1 MLRLIHYW
9 IALAARH
16 PQVESAFIKTSKNRR
31 MTMRKM
37 HHVAAACAISA
48 IMLSGNVLAAAHS
61 AQAPAAG
68 ATAPAAAPAAAPKKE
83 ETGKDIAFN
92 RSKGNCLACHGMP
105 TVPDA
110 VSAGLYGPPLIA
122 MSARYP
128 SKAALRAQ
136 IWDATAKNPSSTMIP
151 YGKHGVLTEAEIDK
165 VTDFV
170 YGL

>member
-1 MLRLIHYW
+1 
-9 IALAARH
+9 
-16 PQVESAFIKTSKNRR
+16 
-31 MTMRKM
+31 
-37 HHVAAACAISA
+37 
-48 IMLSGNVLAAAHS
+48 MLSGNVLAAAHS

-83 ETGKDIAFN
+83 ETGKDIAFD

>member
-1 MLRLIHYW
+1 
-9 IALAARH
+9 
-16 PQVESAFIKTSKNRR
+16 
-31 MTMRKM
+31 MRKL
-37 HHVAAACAISA
+37 HKVAAACAISA
-48 IMLSGNVLAAAHS
+48 FMLSGSVLA
-61 AQAPAAG
+61 Q
-68 ATAPAAAPAAAPKKE
+68 ATAIPSGAAAPKQE

-92 RSKGNCLACHGMP
+92 RSKGNCLACHAMP
-105 TVPDA
+105 TLPDA

-128 SKAALRAQ
+128 SKAKLRAQ
-136 IWDATAKNPSSTMIP
+136 IWDATAANPSTSMIP

>member
-1 MLRLIHYW
+1 
-9 IALAARH
+9 
-16 PQVESAFIKTSKNRR
+16 
-31 MTMRKM
+31 MRKL

-48 IMLSGNVLAAAHS
+48 IMLSGTVLA
-61 AQAPAAG
+61 Q
-68 ATAPAAAPAAAPKKE
+68 ATAAPQKE

-92 RSKGNCLACHGMP
+92 RTKGNCLACHGMP

-110 VSAGLYGPPLIA
+110 QSTGLYGPPLIA
-122 MSARYP
+122 MSARFP
-128 SKAALRAQ
+128 SKAKLRAQ
-136 IWDATAKNPSSTMIP
+136 IWDATALNPSTSMIP